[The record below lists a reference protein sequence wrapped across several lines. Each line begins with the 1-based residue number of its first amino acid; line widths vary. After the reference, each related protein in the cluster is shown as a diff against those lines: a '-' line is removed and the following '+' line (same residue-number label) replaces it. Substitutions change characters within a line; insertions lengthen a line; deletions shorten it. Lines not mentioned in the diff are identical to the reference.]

1 MDCPRCGAA
10 WVTGHAGC
18 GPCGFGLAAMM
29 AAFGPDL
36 IPFRRLWDEAHSLRV
51 HEAKE
56 VEVALVNF
64 EEHFPQLFFAVY
76 LGVLPPTLTVNELAF
91 LLLNRGLFWAEHH
104 PRLNE
109 HAIALVLDPEART
122 AGLMV
127 GYALEELLPP
137 RVLERILRRVRTPL
151 WHAEYAPAI
160 IHVIEEVARTVR
172 RGARR
177 ARRRDVLPPVAP
189 EEFLGGGGTSRQ
201 APDPS
206 SSGGKDS
213 PHNRFF
219 P

>member
-1 MDCPRCGAA
+1 MMDA
-10 WVTGHAGC
+10 
-18 GPCGFGLAAMM
+18 FGL
-29 AAFGPDL
+29 DL
-36 IPFRRLWDEAHSLRV
+36 IPLRRLWDEASCLRV
-51 HEAKE
+51 HEARE

-64 EEHFPQLFFAVY
+64 EERFPQLFFAVY

-137 RVLERILRRVRTPL
+137 RVLRRILRGVRTPL

-160 IHVIEEVARTVR
+160 IEVVDQVARRVR
-172 RGARR
+172 KGARR
-177 ARRRDVLPPVAP
+177 ALRRDVLPPAAP
-189 EEFLGGGGTSRQ
+189 EEFLGGGGSARQ
-201 APDPS
+201 VLDSADAESKNPDRLWP
-206 SSGGKDS
+206 
-213 PHNRFF
+213 
-219 P
+219 